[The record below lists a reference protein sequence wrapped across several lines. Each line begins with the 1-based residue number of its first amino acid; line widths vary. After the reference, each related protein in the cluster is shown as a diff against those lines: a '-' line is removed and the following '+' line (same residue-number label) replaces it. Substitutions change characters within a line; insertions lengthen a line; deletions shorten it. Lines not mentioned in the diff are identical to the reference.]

1 MDLAAAANGSNVGR
15 GRRRVS
21 NGNGRIDEFNVKRI
35 DEDVFELWHEDEHL
49 ATLTREEA
57 WPVMMGQVHPE
68 VVIQEQMDES
78 QVKEQ

>member
-1 MDLAAAANGSNVGR
+1 MDLAAAASSGYVSG
-15 GRRRVS
+15 GRRVS

-57 WPVMMGQVHPE
+57 WPVMMGQVHPD
-68 VVIQEQMDES
+68 VIIQEQINES
-78 QVKEQ
+78 QDKGQ

>member
-1 MDLAAAANGSNVGR
+1 MDLAAAASSGHVSGGR
-15 GRRRVS
+15 GVS

-57 WPVMMGQVHPE
+57 WPVMMGQVHPD
-68 VVIQEQMDES
+68 VIIQEQMDES
-78 QVKEQ
+78 QDKEQ